1 MRNILNTDHAPKTSF
16 RQAPG
21 FTLLEVMVAIA
32 IIAIVLVS
40 IMRLQGQTIGM
51 NESFRF
57 YTQAPLL
64 ANARMGEVL
73 LDPEGAGGSTS
84 GDFGEAFP
92 EYGWQVDREPLI
104 IEVVEGDTIEL
115 EKIDVL
121 ILFDNGRMKYRL
133 RHFMAS
139 DPEA

>member
-1 MRNILNTDHAPKTSF
+1 MRGILNIKSGIKPVF

-64 ANARMGEVL
+64 ANDRISEILA
-73 LDPEGAGGSTS
+73 DHDNAGGSAT
-84 GDFGEAFP
+84 GDFGEAFAG
-92 EYGWQVDREPLI
+92 YSWQVDREAMI
-104 IEVVEGDTIEL
+104 IDVPDGDEIEID
-115 EKIDVL
+115 KIDVV
-121 ILFDNGRMKYRL
+121 ILFDNGRMKYRARRFL
-133 RHFMAS
+133 VP
-139 DPEA
+139 DPEL

>member
-1 MRNILNTDHAPKTSF
+1 MFPNAK
-16 RQAPG
+16 G

-64 ANARMGEVL
+64 ANARMGEIL
-73 LDPEGAGGSTS
+73 SDPEGAGGSTS
-84 GDFGEAFP
+84 GDFGEAFAG
-92 EYGWQVDREPLI
+92 YAWQVEREAVI
-104 IEVVEGDTIEL
+104 IDVPEGDEIEL
-115 EKIDVL
+115 EKIDIL

-133 RHFMAS
+133 RRFLA
-139 DPEA
+139 PEPGA

>member
-1 MRNILNTDHAPKTSF
+1 MFPNAK
-16 RQAPG
+16 G

-64 ANARMGEVL
+64 ANARMGEIL
-73 LDPEGAGGSTS
+73 SDHEGAGGPTS
-84 GDFGEAFP
+84 GDFGEAFAG
-92 EYGWQVDREPLI
+92 YAWQVEREAVI
-104 IEVVEGDTIEL
+104 IDVPEGDGIEL
-115 EKIDVL
+115 EKIDIL
-121 ILFDNGRMKYRL
+121 ILYDNGRMKYRL
-133 RHFMAS
+133 RRFLM
-139 DPEA
+139 PEPGA